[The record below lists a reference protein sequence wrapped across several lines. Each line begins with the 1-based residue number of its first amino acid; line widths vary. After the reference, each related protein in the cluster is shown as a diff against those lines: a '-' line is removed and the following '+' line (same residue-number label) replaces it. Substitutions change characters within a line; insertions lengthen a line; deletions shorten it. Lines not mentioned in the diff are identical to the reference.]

1 MQSRMNDYILI
12 DRRAKSFI
20 CEELKFA
27 EFHLDTVAAKPL
39 VAHSST
45 YVTLQFTRQ
54 RRTIRCANVRPQ
66 TLKIMASTLTA
77 VTVNFVALMS
87 TIFNA
92 TRQRRE
98 MWKGMLTVN
107 CLVKFCGRTA
117 AKRTFEL
124 LCLSTKMLEHKSFAC
139 HAALTGVTSMKVV
152 YSVRRSTAPRIK
164 WLWLHVYGSA
174 ASTVTNSEVINR
186 IPAAYDYTVLR
197 NSNSRLT
204 VVCILG
210 IFRLDC
216 LIVCLC
222 FWHAKPTLSYRD
234 IKWPNACSLY
244 FVNYCHQKQ
253 FTISD
258 TIHVSVVQQK

>member
-1 MQSRMNDYILI
+1 MVSLKVHAQGKLFIIYRTFDSPALAYRVHAVSNEWLYTDRQTSKVVYLWRIEVRRIPSRH
-12 DRRAKSFI
+12 RR
-20 CEELKFA
+20 CE
-27 EFHLDTVAAKPL
+27 AACCAQFN
-39 VAHSST
+39 VR

-66 TLKIMASTLTA
+66 TSKIMASTLTA

-92 TRQRRE
+92 TRQCRE

-124 LCLSTKMLEHKSFAC
+124 PCLSTKMLEHKSFAC

-164 WLWLHVYGSA
+164 WLWLHA
-174 ASTVTNSEVINR
+174 R
-186 IPAAYDYTVLR
+186 LR
-197 NSNSRLT
+197 Q
-204 VVCILG
+204 C
-210 IFRLDC
+210 
-216 LIVCLC
+216 C
-222 FWHAKPTLSYRD
+222 FHSDKQWSY
-234 IKWPNACSLY
+234 K
-244 FVNYCHQKQ
+244 
-253 FTISD
+253 
-258 TIHVSVVQQK
+258 